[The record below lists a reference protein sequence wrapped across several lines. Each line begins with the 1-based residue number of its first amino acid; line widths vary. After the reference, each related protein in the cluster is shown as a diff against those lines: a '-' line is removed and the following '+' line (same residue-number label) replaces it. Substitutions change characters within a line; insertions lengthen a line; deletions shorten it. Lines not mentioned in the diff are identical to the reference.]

1 MRADCSTTSVTIVC
15 PRPDPHQR
23 GFTLIEVLV
32 VVIIVAVILVTVYGS
47 ISRTLTSKGIAEE
60 RAELF
65 AVGRDAV
72 LRMGDEIEGA
82 LPPAAG
88 DRILFQGGAEGG
100 QVPRSSIAFVAMNR
114 GGYGSNRVRPGQ
126 VLISYWLDP
135 ISNKQGLFALVR
147 REALFSALLAEADG
161 TQLPVDE
168 TDEENSAPTS
178 LATPLLDCPD
188 LPDLIDI
195 PGSCSRVV
203 GLRFR
208 YFDVVD
214 QRWLDEWDT
223 TKDPEDP
230 EYQRIPAA
238 VEIALF
244 LEDERGKMYD
254 FTTVVDLPLGRA
266 QPTPRPGQQTG
277 SGQQT
282 GGGQNTA
289 GQDAG
294 DS

>member
-1 MRADCSTTSVTIVC
+1 VTIVN
-15 PRPDPHQR
+15 PRRHTEPR

-32 VVIIVAVILVTVYGS
+32 VVIITGVILVTVYGS
-47 ISRTLTSKGIAEE
+47 ISRTLSSKGIAEE

-65 AVGRDAV
+65 AMGRDTV
-72 LRMGDEIEGA
+72 LRMADEIEGA

-88 DRILFQGGAEGG
+88 DRILFQGSTEGG

-126 VLISYWLDP
+126 ILISYWLEP
-135 ISNKQGLFALVR
+135 IPNSHGMFALVR
-147 REALFSALLAEADG
+147 REDLFAALLAQADG
-161 TQLPVDE
+161 TQLPAAE
-168 TDEENSAPTS
+168 TEEENAAPS
-178 LATPLLDCPD
+178 SMVVPILDCPD

-208 YFDVVD
+208 FFDLEN
-214 QRWLDEWDT
+214 QSWLTEWDT

-244 LEDERGKMYD
+244 LEDERGRMYD
-254 FTTVVDLPLGRA
+254 FSTIVDLPLGRA
-266 QPTPRPGQQTG
+266 QPTPAPTQQ
-277 SGQQT
+277 SGT
-282 GGGQNTA
+282 GGSTT

-294 DS
+294 ES